1 METLNFLSGQG
12 LFLILAIILIVVV
25 LINKRK
31 R

>member
-12 LFLILAIILIVVV
+12 LFLILAVVLIVVV

>member
-1 METLNFLSGQG
+1 METLNFISGQG
-12 LFLILAIILIVVV
+12 LFLILAIVLIVVV